1 MKRIT
6 SVFSL
11 GAFSVLMACNGSTNP
26 LEADLFDNVRNINDG
41 TYDRQIAANEAEA
54 ARIARSNSARQS
66 SINSLNSQKSAN
78 SSTIAKLR
86 GEIASAKGE
95 LSSVRAGLGGDQ
107 AKLARAS
114 QLDQQ
119 LRAVDADARAGLDPS
134 LVRKELSRIRSSIRA
149 LSS

>member
-1 MKRIT
+1 MKRLS
-6 SVFSL
+6 SVFSVSAL
-11 GAFSVLMACNGSTNP
+11 SVLVACNGSTNP
-26 LEADLFDNVRNINDG
+26 LEADLFDNIRNINDG

-66 SINSLNSQKSAN
+66 SINSLNAQKNAN
-78 SSTIAKLR
+78 SSTIARLR
-86 GEIASAKGE
+86 GEIASARSE

-107 AKLARAS
+107 AKLARAN

-119 LRAVDADARAGLDPS
+119 LRAVDADARAGLNPS
-134 LVRKELSRIRSSIRA
+134 LVRKELTRIRSSIRA